1 MTQIIS
7 IEKVKESLYLQCD
20 VSNLEL
26 VAKSILG
33 LHTFT
38 GCDTTSPFWDKGK
51 VKPPKIPLKSRR
63 YNVKFANTDVSTSL
77 RDNAF
82 KCFSFVI
89 FMAVKG
95 TEPIP

>member
-33 LHTFT
+33 LHT
-38 GCDTTSPFWDKGK
+38 GCDTTSPFWGKGK
-51 VKPPKIPLKSRR
+51 VKPLKIPLKSRR

-77 RDNAF
+77 RDIVLSVF
-82 KCFSFVI
+82 HLLSLWL
-89 FMAVKG
+89 
-95 TEPIP
+95 